1 MDKETERLDYKS
13 MYEQEVARRKYEL
26 EEQANQFRN
35 EIDKEKN
42 TKNAIIENQS
52 KEIEYLKN
60 IIKGILHF

>member
-1 MDKETERLDYKS
+1 MNKETVGLDYKA
-13 MYEQEVARRKYEL
+13 MYEQEIARRKYEL

-52 KEIEYLKN
+52 KEIEFLKN
-60 IIKGILHF
+60 TIKGILHF